1 MSSFICLHKGFAILS
16 NCEELKA
23 FSLSFFLPF
32 LQSHSQM
39 KARTKKRTSAVR
51 LPHTGH
57 SIIYSSGMMYL
68 GLSQNNLQQ
77 PALVAIKEH
86 VTPGNGVTDVVLI
99 GFGLKEGG
107 GKKSNMTKT
116 NKPQYI
122 RQRAS

>member
-1 MSSFICLHKGFAILS
+1 MSSFICLHKGVAILS
-16 NCEELKA
+16 NCDELKA
-23 FSLSFFLPF
+23 FFYLLFPLVFCKVISK
-32 LQSHSQM
+32 M
-39 KARTKKRTSAVR
+39 KVRKKRTSAGR

-99 GFGLKEGG
+99 GFGLKGVAGG
-107 GKKSNMTKT
+107 G
-116 NKPQYI
+116 
-122 RQRAS
+122 AE

>member
-1 MSSFICLHKGFAILS
+1 
-16 NCEELKA
+16 
-23 FSLSFFLPF
+23 
-32 LQSHSQM
+32 M
-39 KARTKKRTSAVR
+39 KVRRKKRTSAGR

-99 GFGLKEGG
+99 GFGLKGVEGG
-107 GKKSNMTKT
+107 GVGGMGGGG
-116 NKPQYI
+116 
-122 RQRAS
+122 AE